1 MTACW
6 RFPAR
11 ADSRSIEKAFEAMP
25 YREKKVDKLFY
36 QIGEVS
42 EMFSEPVSTIRF
54 WEKEFDVLK
63 PKKNNKGNR
72 LFLEEDIK
80 NLRLIHHLLRER
92 GMTIEGARKY
102 LKNNREDTEYR
113 LEIADTLRNI
123 RDILTDIKDEIN

>member
-1 MTACW
+1 
-6 RFPAR
+6 
-11 ADSRSIEKAFEAMP
+11 MP
-25 YREKKVDKLFY
+25 YREKKVEKLFY
-36 QIGEVS
+36 QIGEVA

-80 NLRLIHHLLRER
+80 NLRLIYHLLRER

-102 LKNNREDTEYR
+102 LKNNREDTDYR

>member
-1 MTACW
+1 
-6 RFPAR
+6 
-11 ADSRSIEKAFEAMP
+11 MP

-36 QIGEVS
+36 QIGEVA

-80 NLRLIHHLLRER
+80 EP
-92 GMTIEGARKY
+92 E
-102 LKNNREDTEYR
+102 
-113 LEIADTLRNI
+113 ADTPSAEGKGHDHRGCQKI
-123 RDILTDIKDEIN
+123 SEEQP

>member
-1 MTACW
+1 VA
-6 RFPAR
+6 
-11 ADSRSIEKAFEAMP
+11 
-25 YREKKVDKLFY
+25 
-36 QIGEVS
+36 

-72 LFLEEDIK
+72 MFLEEDIK
-80 NLRLIHHLLRER
+80 NLRLIYHLLRER

-102 LKNNREDTEYR
+102 LKNNREDTDYR
-113 LEIADTLRNI
+113 LEIADSLRNI